1 MIKCAAMATWWGCE
15 GQWKAAIRHGHGHL
29 DVSIDI
35 DWIGGVVGW
44 AGRWTDWANLG
55 GKLYLA
61 KLNSVKFAR
70 SSWRETLAKLNSPT
84 LFSRYSSVPY
94 LVGARRWSVAA
105 GWRLHATMNCTS
117 SSTAI
122 FGLPRIYMADNGGG
136 Y

>member
-15 GQWKAAIRHGHGHL
+15 GQWKAAIRHGYGHLDL

-70 SSWRETLAKLNSPT
+70 SSWRETLQLDGT
-84 LFSRYSSVPY
+84 I
-94 LVGARRWSVAA
+94 GARRWSVAA

-117 SSTAI
+117 SLTAI
-122 FGLPRIYMADNGGG
+122 FGLPRIYDRQWWRLLVLRWHS
-136 Y
+136 